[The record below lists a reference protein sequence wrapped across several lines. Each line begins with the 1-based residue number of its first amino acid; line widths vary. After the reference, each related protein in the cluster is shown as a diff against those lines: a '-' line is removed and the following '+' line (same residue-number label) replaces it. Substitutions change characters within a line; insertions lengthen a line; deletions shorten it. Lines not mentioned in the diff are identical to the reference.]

1 MKVPRHSARTLLA
14 VAAACIAVATAGCG
28 DATSQAADSVPFGG
42 PLAADL
48 PLAKAY
54 DDAARALAEST
65 DNPILKWE
73 YRIWCQTGYRTT
85 REGGTGQPIDQPVNP
100 DVDLVS
106 PTGFVDTALDKP
118 MPEGGVRFMDNAWYF
133 GTRVTGM
140 VVVRNPDGSL
150 LMFDALTNARD
161 MQAQTLDQMRAA
173 HLVRRASRTSSS
185 GTSTPTTM
193 AVSTSCAATMRRTPK
208 SSPRRRPP
216 PRLPVPGRAR
226 RRGPTP
232 ERLQSR
238 PLPRRRP
245 CSTFLTAST
254 SRSPRSTAFP

>member
-28 DATSQAADSVPFGG
+28 DATSQAADSVHFGG

-85 REGGTGQPIDQPVNP
+85 REGGTGQPIDQPVNS

-161 MQAQTLDQMRAA
+161 MQAKTLDQMRAA
-173 HLVRRASRTSSS
+173 GLDPSRVTHIFIGHEHADHYGGVNLVRRDHAPNAKVVATV
-185 GTSTPTTM
+185 P
-193 AVSTSCAATMRRTPK
+193 AAAAIVSA
-208 SSPRRRPP
+208 
-216 PRLPVPGRAR
+216 RAR
-226 RRGPTP
+226 AEADLHRNGCGAGRCQGGGPA
-232 ERLQSR
+232 QHS
-238 PLPRRRP
+238 
-245 CSTFLTAST
+245 
-254 SRSPRSTAFP
+254 